1 MQQSLS
7 TIEPR
12 AAGTPTTGTPTT
24 AASATLTV
32 DPDAIARNWRKARS
46 LCGASGCGAV
56 IKGDGYGTGIA
67 LAARTLREA
76 GCRTFFTATLNEA
89 RTARDTL
96 PADTIVYVLNGLLP
110 GQARA
115 FIDFALRPVLGSMA
129 EIEDWC
135 AAVGGGVSPGA
146 ALHVDTGMS
155 RLGLTLKDARGL
167 AEDRRDLLDQL
178 KPDLL
183 MTHMACADIPDSPLN
198 ARQKSDF
205 KTLRALFPGVPA
217 SLCNSPS
224 LAWLDAGPD
233 YDLARPGM
241 ALFGGEA
248 IDGHDNPFEPVVRLD
263 APVISVRDV
272 PKGDNIGYGGTT
284 LAERDSRIA
293 VIGVGYADGFH
304 RAASVAPGGP
314 AYRVAIGGHRAP
326 LIGRV
331 NMDLLQID
339 VTDLPEGTVMRG
351 TPVTVLG
358 GPIPLEETAAAF
370 GTNTYEVMTSLGR
383 RFARQTGKVGT

>member
-1 MQQSLS
+1 MQKTSSPTVSLA
-7 TIEPR
+7 TRMPIIE
-12 AAGTPTTGTPTT
+12 
-24 AASATLTV
+24 ASATLTI
-32 DPDAIARNWRKARS
+32 DPDAIARNWHKARS
-46 LCGASGCGAV
+46 LCGASECGGV
-56 IKGDGYGTGIA
+56 IKGDGYGTGLA
-67 LAARTLREA
+67 LAAKTLWAA

-89 RTARDTL
+89 HTARDAL
-96 PADTIVYVLNGLLP
+96 PPEAVIYVLNGFLP
-110 GQARA
+110 GQAQA
-115 FIDFALRPVLGSMA
+115 FADLAVRPVLGSIA

-135 AAVGGGVSPGA
+135 GTVGGGASPGA

-155 RLGLTLKDARGL
+155 RLGLTLDEARELAKDRQEL
-167 AEDRRDLLDQL
+167 TDRL

-198 ARQKSDF
+198 ASQQSDF
-205 KTLRALFPGVPA
+205 NALRALFPGVPT

-248 IDGHDNPFEPVVRLD
+248 IGHQENPFETVVRLD
-263 APVISVRDV
+263 APVIAVRDV
-272 PKGDNIGYGGTT
+272 PKGDNIGYGGAT
-284 LAERDSRIA
+284 LAQRDSRIA

-304 RAASVAPGGP
+304 RSASARPGSPG
-314 AYRVAIGGHRAP
+314 YQVMIGGQRAP

-339 VTDLPEGTVMRG
+339 VTDLPRDRVVRG
-351 TPVTVLG
+351 TLVTVLG
-358 GPIPLEETAAAF
+358 GLIPLEETAAAF

-383 RFARQTGKVGT
+383 RFARQTGKVGR